1 MDRLAL
7 YFAIFKQIKSL
18 PPVLQADLTGKVVL
32 VTGAN
37 TGLGFEAAKHFA
49 RMNPQRL
56 ILACRSEEKGNQA
69 VRKIER
75 DTGYTKAETWLLDL
89 NRFAS
94 VQAFADRYEKEG
106 GGRLDILVENAA
118 ISSAQTYEKT
128 EDGYMKTIQVNA
140 LAPSLHT
147 FLLLPHMIRTA
158 QEHPETNPRIVIV
171 SSGMHHFS
179 MLPTEV
185 GRKISEQPNFIEAL
199 SSLEYFKQIPVSD
212 HYSDTKLLN
221 MFFARALQSKLSKS
235 CPSIVVDSVDPG
247 YCISDLRR
255 SLSGP
260 GAWFLLLLDRLFA
273 YSTEEGSRNLVHA
286 ALVGNRATIGPSED
300 EGQFKGAY
308 LSTQKISDVS
318 SFASSGAGLRLQAKF
333 WDEMVEIA
341 TNKDERVAKLA
352 TTHF

>member
-37 TGLGFEAAKHFA
+37 TGLGFEAARHFA
-49 RMNPQRL
+49 RMNPQKL

-89 NRFAS
+89 NSFAS

-118 ISSAQTYEKT
+118 ISSAQ
-128 EDGYMKTIQVNA
+128 TIQVNA

-158 QEHPETNPRIVIV
+158 QEHPETNPRIVVV

-199 SSLEYFKQIPVSD
+199 SSLEYFKQIPVAD

-260 GAWFLLLLDRLFA
+260 GAWLLLLLDRLFA

>member
-37 TGLGFEAAKHFA
+37 TGLGFEAARHFA
-49 RMNPQRL
+49 RMNPQKL

-75 DTGYTKAETWLLDL
+75 DTGYTKAEMWLLDL

-118 ISSAQTYEKT
+118 ISSAQT
-128 EDGYMKTIQVNA
+128 IQVNA

-158 QEHPETNPRIVIV
+158 QEHPETNPRIVVV

-199 SSLEYFKQIPVSD
+199 SSLEYFKQIPVAD

-260 GAWFLLLLDRLFA
+260 GAWLLLLLDRLFA

-286 ALVGNRATIGPSED
+286 ALVGNKATIGPSED